1 MNRPLTTC
9 ELPATV
15 QPGHLLAHFHTDPHT
30 AVIIA
35 RPGSKNALTPLIK
48 DIIIATSHR
57 PQPTVMPKA
66 EHTLINIALARL
78 IGYRVHHVI
87 VCASEHLPHECLT
100 TLTEIVITAGA
111 QLTLIY
117 GFDTGEGVR
126 RWGSQLNAPDVE
138 WDELNIQV
146 AAPSADIQQVD
157 VEFPDEVPWV
167 DFPLFRATS
176 RQLLTP
182 TDFDRVDRLY
192 RSTFQ
197 AVKTR
202 HPSST
207 AEAAELLRGLLA
219 EAPHPAM
226 TITIVRAAQAA
237 FLALGYLL
245 KADLRRL
252 YLLASQGL
260 NQRLDRDHFL
270 TLRDEP
276 IPAVGAIAV
285 LADLEWDDNTIA
297 SHPLADITP
306 DGRIDG
312 TSEPT
317 SPEAKALLA
326 TQRLHRLLEGAQ
338 PTEPFIN
345 APERTIRIALRD
357 VAKRGIPIDISRAVT
372 AKADR
377 WQHQTGIHLQ
387 EIG

>member
-1 MNRPLTTC
+1 MNSPLTTC
-9 ELPATV
+9 ELPPTV
-15 QPGHLLAHFHTDPHT
+15 QPGHLLAHFHADPHT

-35 RPGSKNALTPLIK
+35 RPGVKNAVTPLIK
-48 DIIIATSHR
+48 DVIIATSHR

-66 EHTLINIALARL
+66 ESTLINIAIARL
-78 IGYRVHHVI
+78 VGYRVHHVI
-87 VCASEHLPHECLT
+87 VCASEHLPNECLT
-100 TLTEIVITAGA
+100 TVTEIVITAGA
-111 QLTLIY
+111 RLTLLY
-117 GFDTGEGVR
+117 GFDAGESVR
-126 RWGSQLNAPDVE
+126 RWGTQFTAPDIE
-138 WDELNIQV
+138 WDDLNIHL
-146 AAPSADIQQVD
+146 PERSADIQQVE

-182 TDFDRVDRLY
+182 TDFDKVDRLY
-192 RSTFQ
+192 CRTFQ
-197 AVKTR
+197 AVKAKR
-202 HPSST
+202 PSSM

-237 FLALGYLL
+237 SLTLGYLL
-245 KADLRRL
+245 KVDLRRL

-270 TLRDEP
+270 ALRDEP
-276 IPAVGAIAV
+276 VPEAGAIAV
-285 LADLEWDDNTIA
+285 LTDLQWDDDEIA

-306 DGRIDG
+306 DGHIDG
-312 TSEPT
+312 TSEPA
-317 SPEAKALLA
+317 SPEARALLA

-338 PTEPFIN
+338 PTEPFID
-345 APERTIRIALRD
+345 APERTIRITLRD

-377 WQHQTGIHLQ
+377 WQHQHGIHLQ
-387 EIG
+387 EIA